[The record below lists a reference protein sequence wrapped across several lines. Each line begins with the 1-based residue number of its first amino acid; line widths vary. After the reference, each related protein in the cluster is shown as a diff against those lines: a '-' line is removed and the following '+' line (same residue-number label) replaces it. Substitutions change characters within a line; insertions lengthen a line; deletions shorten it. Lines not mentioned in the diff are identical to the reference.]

1 MVELTIKFNYV
12 QDCVVLLRE
21 DFLKYTGMIL
31 PKEITKGH
39 ADNLIKRCRHTT
51 LETQHIRPLL
61 FDLLDNIA
69 TTKLPNG
76 RYEYCD
82 GGWGICKGEAMF
94 VLATVNDEGNIVIR
108 SPYFQKFLLSF
119 NSQEEDFS
127 IEEAIEICKVD
138 IDDFVKRHSEN
149 FPLDLDY
156 TQVSFGI
163 HSERQ

>member
-1 MVELTIKFNYV
+1 MTELTIKFNYV

-51 LETQHIRPLL
+51 LETERIRPLL

-138 IDDFVKRHSEN
+138 IDDFVKRHPEN

-156 TQVSFGI
+156 TQVSFGV
-163 HSERQ
+163 HSER

>member
-1 MVELTIKFNYV
+1 MTELTIKFNYV

-51 LETQHIRPLL
+51 LETERIRPLL

-138 IDDFVKRHSEN
+138 IDDFVKRHPEN

-163 HSERQ
+163 HSEK

>member
-1 MVELTIKFNYV
+1 MTELTIQFNYV

-39 ADNLIKRCRHTT
+39 ADNLIKRCRHTV
-51 LETQHIRPLL
+51 LEDERIRPLL
-61 FDLLDNIA
+61 FDLLENIA

-94 VLATVNDEGNIVIR
+94 V
-108 SPYFQKFLLSF
+108 Y
-119 NSQEEDFS
+119 
-127 IEEAIEICKVD
+127 
-138 IDDFVKRHSEN
+138 ID
-149 FPLDLDY
+149 
-156 TQVSFGI
+156 
-163 HSERQ
+163 

>member
-1 MVELTIKFNYV
+1 MTELTIKFNYV

-21 DFLKYTGMIL
+21 DFLKYAGMIL

-51 LETQHIRPLL
+51 LETERIRPLL

-138 IDDFVKRHSEN
+138 IDDFVKRHPEN

-163 HSERQ
+163 HSER

>member
-1 MVELTIKFNYV
+1 MTELTIKFNYV
-12 QDCVVLLRE
+12 QDYVVLLRE
-21 DFLKYTGMIL
+21 DILKHTSMIL
-31 PKEITKGH
+31 PKEITRGH
-39 ADNLIKRCRHTT
+39 ADNLIKRCRHTA
-51 LETQHIRPLL
+51 LETERIRPLL

-76 RYEYCD
+76 RYDYCD

-94 VLATVNDEGNIVIR
+94 VLTTVNDEGNVVIR

-119 NSQEEDFS
+119 DNQEEDFS
-127 IEEAIEICKVD
+127 IEEAIEMCKVD
-138 IDDFVKRHSEN
+138 IEDFIKRHPEN

-163 HSERQ
+163 YKER

>member
-1 MVELTIKFNYV
+1 MTELTIKFNYV

-51 LETQHIRPLL
+51 LETERIRPLL

-138 IDDFVKRHSEN
+138 IDDFVKHHPEN

-156 TQVSFGI
+156 TQVSFGVDRF
-163 HSERQ
+163 ED

>member
-1 MVELTIKFNYV
+1 MTELTIKFNYV

-39 ADNLIKRCRHTT
+39 VDNLIKRCRHTT
-51 LETQHIRPLL
+51 LETERIRPLL

-138 IDDFVKRHSEN
+138 IDDFVKRHPEN

-163 HSERQ
+163 HSER

>member
-1 MVELTIKFNYV
+1 MTELTIKFNYV
-12 QDCVVLLRE
+12 QDYVVLLRE

-31 PKEITKGH
+31 PKEITRGH

-51 LETQHIRPLL
+51 LETERIRPLL

-69 TTKLPNG
+69 TTELLNG

-127 IEEAIEICKVD
+127 IEEAIEMCKVD
-138 IDDFVKRHSEN
+138 IDDFVKRHPEN

-163 HSERQ
+163 YSER

>member
-1 MVELTIKFNYV
+1 MTELTIKFNYV

-51 LETQHIRPLL
+51 LETERIRPLL

-76 RYEYCD
+76 RYD
-82 GGWGICKGEAMF
+82 
-94 VLATVNDEGNIVIR
+94 
-108 SPYFQKFLLSF
+108 
-119 NSQEEDFS
+119 
-127 IEEAIEICKVD
+127 
-138 IDDFVKRHSEN
+138 
-149 FPLDLDY
+149 
-156 TQVSFGI
+156 
-163 HSERQ
+163 

>member
-1 MVELTIKFNYV
+1 MTELTIKFNYV

-51 LETQHIRPLL
+51 LETERIRPLL

-138 IDDFVKRHSEN
+138 IDDFVKRHPEN

-163 HSERQ
+163 DKEV

>member
-1 MVELTIKFNYV
+1 MTELTIQFNYV
-12 QDCVVLLRE
+12 QDCIVLLRE

-51 LETQHIRPLL
+51 LETERIRPLL

-138 IDDFVKRHSEN
+138 IDDFVKRHPEN

-156 TQVSFGI
+156 TEVSFGI
-163 HSERQ
+163 HSER

>member
-1 MVELTIKFNYV
+1 MTELTIKFNYV

-39 ADNLIKRCRHTT
+39 ADNLIKRCGHTT
-51 LETQHIRPLL
+51 LETERIRPLL

-108 SPYFQKFLLSF
+108 SPCFQKFLLSF

-163 HSERQ
+163 HSER

>member
-1 MVELTIKFNYV
+1 MTELTIKFNYV

-51 LETQHIRPLL
+51 LETERIRPLL

-138 IDDFVKRHSEN
+138 IDDFVKRHPEN
-149 FPLDLDY
+149 FPLDIDY
-156 TQVSFGI
+156 VQVSFW
-163 HSERQ
+163 HL

>member
-1 MVELTIKFNYV
+1 
-12 QDCVVLLRE
+12 
-21 DFLKYTGMIL
+21 MIL

-51 LETQHIRPLL
+51 LETERIRPLL

-138 IDDFVKRHSEN
+138 IDDFVKRHPEN

-163 HSERQ
+163 HSERW

>member
-1 MVELTIKFNYV
+1 MTELTIKFNYV

-51 LETQHIRPLL
+51 LETERIRPLL

-82 GGWGICKGEAMF
+82 DNIYSIGTTDVCAEGTAIALIEADCVSDCGEEFVRNHAQKMF
-94 VLATVNDEGNIVIR
+94 TQLINKAIDSSRSYGAFTIKEPEFDITIVG
-108 SPYFQKFLLSF
+108 K
-119 NSQEEDFS
+119 
-127 IEEAIEICKVD
+127 
-138 IDDFVKRHSEN
+138 
-149 FPLDLDY
+149 
-156 TQVSFGI
+156 
-163 HSERQ
+163 